1 MDEIRKLTNP
11 EFSTISVTNG
21 SHGAFYREEDEELIT
36 IFENE
41 TEEYREIIELETLK
55 SDNESFDPSTL
66 DMTQWDSVSAD
77 NNKALGFLWE
87 TGSQTFKT
95 ESGLEITVE
104 KGSDIQVF
112 ENKET
117 GEVIVVNADGAKISS
132 NSNDVKLKI
141 YDSEIDEINT
151 GKGNDNIELHNSVIN
166 ELNTGKGIDSISI
179 QDSFVEDLNTGSGD
193 DFVTSSNSTLENTNT
208 SSTFLWG
215 VFDSSSDTVI
225 LDDTNADS
233 IKTGKGSDN
242 IIISNSNITDLK
254 SGGGDDALSIDETE
268 VTNLS
273 TDKKDTVVKDNN
285 YLDFDKSKIQ
295 SIESDVQIQMEDGTT
310 FALTEYTNYILNQDT
325 TFETE
330 EEYQEYTLQTLTENL
345 ETMKN
350 IFAQQEDADGIL
362 ANGYNGLKELTGLGI
377 TDEDIKQMIAEQEAM
392 INGLTAALNGESD
405 MTFEEAYEFYTGTS
419 YSKEKLDKYMEVSN
433 VYSAVMIGC
442 QYDEDYADKFKEA
455 TGKSVED
462 VTKEYALCQMETF
475 GKSNSLQKLVDKYAQ
490 DQEGFADKLS
500 AVVSGLGITCMV
512 VGAALSFVFPP
523 AGMALLTAGKW
534 ISLGGMFVDNA
545 MDLVDDSTDK
555 DGLTKEELGENALE
569 TGVEAASYLAG
580 RFIGGGMKG
589 LKLGQTSFS
598 GAFGEFVNGGTNG
611 INSYVTQR
619 LASSGF
625 NAVGSQILGQ
635 VSETSLDMALS
646 LCADYGITQAQSL
659 ITTGQFMDA
668 DDYWSVDRFLGEGK
682 NQLMGIFTGLA
693 STKVSLY
700 QQSVM
705 ATAQGKILAGDVDG
719 AKTYLHQ
726 KGMGM
731 KDAKFD
737 EFVAQLESAKPAPI
751 TSVDLETGEV
761 ASPSAPKIEASSTEI
776 PETDVTS
783 SSVKP
788 KTETPV
794 ETDGAETVVKPTTE
808 TTVELDTP
816 TVVTKTIEIPERTSK
831 YQDLSIEEKR
841 QLVNDRIED
850 KRLAGKF
857 ATYSDEK
864 LAQVLDLKDM
874 GLSEREILWTVN
886 SNLNQQQF
894 NTFVYMIDS
903 GYKQA
908 DATYIAKVEPS
919 KLDTAIELVNKGLRT
934 SLLTEVLSLGNVEFN
949 RATKLLDLGID
960 DHSIIKYSKDPIIY
974 QKVVDILEAGLS
986 DVTDGYEIQR
996 RLNLSDSE
1004 FEAEIQKLNQI
1015 QSMRQESS
1023 VPAKINPIEL
1033 SGDEVQ
1039 ELVTY
1044 LNKHGETCS
1053 TDDSIEDLA
1062 WKWEKVYRSSG
1073 YTPNVLNPKIEDAM
1087 IVRNKRYTMPDT
1099 ETGGRSASSL
1109 NRWMYV
1115 DDMDSFINGLPEVGS
1130 VYSPNRI
1137 QSFSTMKHSAETHFS
1152 DFESRNNVKIVVLP
1166 ANKTTSAFQI
1176 ENKYN
1181 SDCEVVYPSTTQ
1193 FRVLYKGVEE
1203 YPKDFSCDPAKGSHQ
1218 MYTIYLEEV
1227 IPEAIITKPATEI
1240 TTQDPNN
1247 HTNILKANGFS
1258 ETDIASI
1265 IKGGETAYSRAIE
1278 LAERNVD
1285 IGSIKDLSKLS
1296 DTQYKKALE
1305 LIDSGVHPSY
1315 AKSIAKLSETEFKN
1329 YEKIVTNNIS
1339 PANAIKLA
1347 KLSDTQI
1354 TRALDLVSK
1363 GFPESRV
1370 ADAAVLKGSQSAK
1383 VDTLLEQGVNPYY
1396 ISQLAALDDSAYKIA
1411 MDLINNK
1418 GLNAATALD
1427 ISTKKGSKLTDALEQ
1442 VELGTYK
1449 EIKIELTAE
1458 AEAELLKQAEL
1469 LYTNNSPYISKA
1481 EAEVAALLGDTGAIL
1496 TARPKGIQS
1505 ILNKLIT
1512 KYEKGNINIGEGS
1525 TPETISAECKKAIGD
1540 FFGTRIQMQSLSE
1553 IKGSVTTALE
1563 ETGLTF
1569 DEFIAHMK
1577 NGTIPEGL
1585 SKERFNEIKI
1595 IVAEKLKTQQTN
1607 AIVEQL
1613 VADITAG
1620 KIKITELNNY
1630 GSEVSSYFTDEQ
1642 IIKIA
1647 TAHYK
1652 ATGELLTVVTKLQNS
1667 ELEKTLYDD
1676 DGRAVGEAKTK
1687 GAEKDSGYTS
1697 TQMNV
1702 THKLDKTT
1710 TGNGELQIRGT
1721 AVNIFG
1727 DVEHIPYDIRQG
1739 KITAKDVEYSEVYS
1753 TIKNM
1758 DDASYQK
1765 YNEYLAATYEWLR
1778 WQELGI
1784 ETPQPKLEGTFT
1796 TKTGEVISPNDMA
1809 KLTMEGLTE
1818 IAKKTHS

>member
-1 MDEIRKLTNP
+1 MDEIRKLTGP
-11 EFSTISVTNG
+11 EYSTISVTNDCSG
-21 SHGAFYREEDEELIT
+21 EYLREEDEELIR

-41 TEEYREIIELETLK
+41 TEEYREIVELETSK
-55 SDNESFDPSTL
+55 SGYESFDPSTL
-66 DMTQWDSVSAD
+66 DMAQWDSVSAD

-95 ESGLEITVE
+95 DSGLEITVE
-104 KGSDIQVF
+104 KGSDVQVF

-151 GKGNDNIELHNSVIN
+151 GKGNDNIELHNSVVN

-215 VFDSSSDTVI
+215 AFDSSSDTVI

-233 IKTGKGSDN
+233 IKTGKGADN
-242 IIISNSNITDLK
+242 IIVSNSNITDLK

-273 TDKKDTVVKDNN
+273 TDKKDTVVNDNN

-330 EEYQEYTLQTLTENL
+330 EEYQEYTLQALTENL

-350 IFAQQEDADGIL
+350 IFAQQEDADGVL

-377 TDEDIKQMIAEQEAM
+377 TDEDVQQMIAEQEAM

-405 MTFEEAYEFYTGTS
+405 MTFEEAYEYYTGTS

-589 LKLGQTSFS
+589 LKLGQTNFS
-598 GAFGEFVNGGTNG
+598 GAFGEFINGGTNG

-619 LASSGF
+619 LTSSGF
-625 NAVGSQILGQ
+625 NAIGSQVLGQ
-635 VSETSLDMALS
+635 LSETSLDMALS
-646 LCADYGITQAQSL
+646 LCADYSITQAQSL
-659 ITTGQFMDA
+659 ITTGQFMDS

-731 KDAKFD
+731 NDAKFD
-737 EFVAQLESAKPAPI
+737 EFVAQLEAAKPAPI

-761 ASPSAPKIEASSTEI
+761 ASPSAPKIEASSTEF
-776 PETDVTS
+776 PETDVPS

-788 KTETPV
+788 ETETPV

-908 DATYIAKVEPS
+908 DAAYIAKVEPS
-919 KLDTAIELVNKGLRT
+919 KLDIAIELVNKGLRT
-934 SLLTEVLSLGNVEFN
+934 SLLTEVLNLGNVEFN

-974 QKVVDILEAGLS
+974 QKVIGILEVGLS
-986 DVTDGYEIQR
+986 DITDGYEIQR

-1004 FEAEIQKLNQI
+1004 FEAEIQKLNQM

-1109 NRWMYV
+1109 NRWMFV
-1115 DDMDSFINGLPEVGS
+1115 DDMDSFINGLPEVGG

-1227 IPEAIITKPATEI
+1227 IPDNVSTSPVYATKIEGNTTKTISSTRNSNGTVATENYTFMGKNSSGEDVVYAQEI
-1240 TTQDPNN
+1240 KYNYDENGKKVGAEVVLRVNGNDIETYNVAGGKIVQELSPTQIYQIQQVRENYATTINEELNKKFPEAYAQFTKLFDGLAQDVNPIKGSNGDIYQIN
-1247 HTNILKANGFS
+1247 GNIMYGRPKTVVSLGDKIINK
-1258 ETDIASI
+1258 
-1265 IKGGETAYSRAIE
+1265 IKGGTNIPDIDTAR
-1278 LAERNVD
+1278 
-1285 IGSIKDLSKLS
+1285 
-1296 DTQYKKALE
+1296 
-1305 LIDSGVHPSY
+1305 
-1315 AKSIAKLSETEFKN
+1315 
-1329 YEKIVTNNIS
+1329 KIVE
-1339 PANAIKLA
+1339 
-1347 KLSDTQI
+1347 D
-1354 TRALDLVSK
+1354 
-1363 GFPESRV
+1363 
-1370 ADAAVLKGSQSAK
+1370 
-1383 VDTLLEQGVNPYY
+1383 
-1396 ISQLAALDDSAYKIA
+1396 
-1411 MDLINNK
+1411 
-1418 GLNAATALD
+1418 
-1427 ISTKKGSKLTDALEQ
+1427 
-1442 VELGTYK
+1442 
-1449 EIKIELTAE
+1449 
-1458 AEAELLKQAEL
+1458 
-1469 LYTNNSPYISKA
+1469 
-1481 EAEVAALLGDTGAIL
+1481 
-1496 TARPKGIQS
+1496 GI
-1505 ILNKLIT
+1505 
-1512 KYEKGNINIGEGS
+1512 
-1525 TPETISAECKKAIGD
+1525 
-1540 FFGTRIQMQSLSE
+1540 GTRLIVDKIDEESMQKITDRLCQE
-1553 IKGSVTTALE
+1553 IE
-1563 ETGLTF
+1563 EG
-1569 DEFIAHMK
+1569 H
-1577 NGTIPEGL
+1577 
-1585 SKERFNEIKI
+1585 
-1595 IVAEKLKTQQTN
+1595 
-1607 AIVEQL
+1607 
-1613 VADITAG
+1613 
-1620 KIKITELNNY
+1620 IKITEINNY
-1630 GSEVSSYFTDEQ
+1630 RGEGLPPYFTEKQIDALKNSIEIRRTEEKRLGIYDETLKDLK
-1642 IIKIA
+1642 II
-1647 TAHYK
+1647 TGNHEK
-1652 ATGELLTVVTKLQNS
+1652 AVK
-1667 ELEKTLYDD
+1667 
-1676 DGRAVGEAKTK
+1676 A
-1687 GAEKDSGYTS
+1687 SGYTAF
-1697 TQMNV
+1697 QMNV
-1702 THKLDKTT
+1702 IYE
-1710 TGNGELQIRGT
+1710 NGTLGEIQIRGREMDKL
-1721 AVNIFG
+1721 AE
-1727 DVEHIPYDIRQG
+1727 VEHIPYDTRQG
-1739 KITAKDVEYSEVYS
+1739 KKLKSKYDNVVKI
-1753 TIKNM
+1753 IKALS
-1758 DDASYQK
+1758 DSDYERYQK
-1765 YNEYLAATYEWLR
+1765 YWQQMYEYAVKKEKGIPCDKPELPDGIPKEISYE
-1778 WQELGI
+1778 ELQKI
-1784 ETPQPKLEGTFT
+1784 
-1796 TKTGEVISPNDMA
+1796 
-1809 KLTMEGLTE
+1809 
-1818 IAKKTHS
+1818 

>member
-11 EFSTISVTNG
+11 EFSTISVTNNG
-21 SHGAFYREEDEELIT
+21 NGEYLHEEDEELIT

-41 TEEYREIIELETLK
+41 TEEYREIVELETLK

-151 GKGNDNIELHNSVIN
+151 GKGNDNIELHNSVVN
-166 ELNTGKGIDSISI
+166 ELDTGKGIDSISI
-179 QDSFVEDLNTGSGD
+179 QDSFVDDLNAGSGD
-193 DFVTSSNSTLENTNT
+193 DFITTSNSTLENTNT

-233 IKTGKGSDN
+233 IKTGKGADN
-242 IIISNSNITDLK
+242 IIVSNSNVTDLK

-310 FALTEYTNYILNQDT
+310 FALTEYTNYILNQDS

-512 VGAALSFVFPP
+512 VGAALSFLFPP

-625 NAVGSQILGQ
+625 NAVGSQVLGQ

-659 ITTGQFMDA
+659 ITTGQFMDS

-731 KDAKFD
+731 NDTKFN
-737 EFVAQLESAKPAPI
+737 EFVAQ
-751 TSVDLETGEV
+751 
-761 ASPSAPKIEASSTEI
+761 IEA
-776 PETDVTS
+776 
-783 SSVKP
+783 
-788 KTETPV
+788 
-794 ETDGAETVVKPTTE
+794 VKPT
-808 TTVELDTP
+808 P
-816 TVVTKTIEIPERTSK
+816 
-831 YQDLSIEEKR
+831 
-841 QLVNDRIED
+841 
-850 KRLAGKF
+850 
-857 ATYSDEK
+857 
-864 LAQVLDLKDM
+864 
-874 GLSEREILWTVN
+874 
-886 SNLNQQQF
+886 
-894 NTFVYMIDS
+894 
-903 GYKQA
+903 
-908 DATYIAKVEPS
+908 
-919 KLDTAIELVNKGLRT
+919 
-934 SLLTEVLSLGNVEFN
+934 
-949 RATKLLDLGID
+949 
-960 DHSIIKYSKDPIIY
+960 
-974 QKVVDILEAGLS
+974 
-986 DVTDGYEIQR
+986 
-996 RLNLSDSE
+996 
-1004 FEAEIQKLNQI
+1004 
-1015 QSMRQESS
+1015 
-1023 VPAKINPIEL
+1023 
-1033 SGDEVQ
+1033 
-1039 ELVTY
+1039 
-1044 LNKHGETCS
+1044 
-1053 TDDSIEDLA
+1053 
-1062 WKWEKVYRSSG
+1062 
-1073 YTPNVLNPKIEDAM
+1073 
-1087 IVRNKRYTMPDT
+1087 
-1099 ETGGRSASSL
+1099 
-1109 NRWMYV
+1109 
-1115 DDMDSFINGLPEVGS
+1115 
-1130 VYSPNRI
+1130 
-1137 QSFSTMKHSAETHFS
+1137 
-1152 DFESRNNVKIVVLP
+1152 
-1166 ANKTTSAFQI
+1166 
-1176 ENKYN
+1176 
-1181 SDCEVVYPSTTQ
+1181 
-1193 FRVLYKGVEE
+1193 
-1203 YPKDFSCDPAKGSHQ
+1203 
-1218 MYTIYLEEV
+1218 
-1227 IPEAIITKPATEI
+1227 EI

-1247 HTNILKANGFS
+1247 QTNILKANGFS

-1265 IKGGETAYSRAIE
+1265 VKGGETAYSRAIE

-1329 YEKIVTNNIS
+1329 YEKIVSNNIS

-1354 TRALDLVSK
+1354 TRALDLVNK
-1363 GFPESRV
+1363 GYPESRV
-1370 ADAAVLKGSQSAK
+1370 ADAAVLSGNQSAK

-1469 LYTNNSPYISKA
+1469 LYANNTPYISKA

-1512 KYEKGNINIGEGS
+1512 KYEKGKINIGEGS

-1595 IVAEKLKTQQTN
+1595 NVAEKLKTQQTDE
-1607 AIVEQL
+1607 IVERL

-1630 GSEVSSYFTDEQ
+1630 GSEVSSYFTDAQ
-1642 IIKIA
+1642 IAQIA
-1647 TAHYK
+1647 AAHYA
-1652 ATGELLTVVTKLQNS
+1652 ATGKPLTIVTKLQNGES
-1667 ELEKTLYDD
+1667 KGQIYND
-1676 DGRAVGEAKTK
+1676 DGKLVGEAKTK

-1702 THKLDKTT
+1702 THKLDETT

-1809 KLTMEGLTE
+1809 KLTMEGLTK